1 MLANAVCP
9 ARSRIIRVIPG
20 VILWRILGYPNP
32 MGYPNPSPMPR
43 RGQSVEKPGP
53 RSAIWRWSGRIE
65 HREAPPFRHK
75 AILISMLSG
84 PAGNI
89 VLKPQ

>member
-1 MLANAVCP
+1 MV
-9 ARSRIIRVIPG
+9 
-20 VILWRILGYPNP
+20 
-32 MGYPNPSPMPR
+32 
-43 RGQSVEKPGP
+43 
-53 RSAIWRWSGRIE
+53 GRIE